1 MNTSEAKEKLLLYR
15 GPIDDADPQ
24 FEEALAHARRD
35 PDLAKWMREQSRSY
49 GNIRSKLREIEPP
62 RDLAE
67 KIIRERPI
75 PFRRG
80 GTQIIRKRPTSFRP
94 SWTQMLQLA
103 AAIVILAGITAVW
116 LNLSQRGRHQL
127 VQGQEVVVQRPPV
140 QGQEIVVK
148 GEVLDMTCYIAHNLS
163 GPQHAECAKNCI
175 RKGLPVGIKGE
186 DGKTYILVGK
196 TQPVNGE
203 LADYAA
209 KTVTIR
215 GKETMRDGFAL
226 LQVEEIR
233 KF

>member
-1 MNTSEAKEKLLLYR
+1 MNTSEAKETLLLYR
-15 GPIDDADPQ
+15 GSIDDADPQ
-24 FEEALAHARRD
+24 VQEALERARRD
-35 PDLAKWMREQSRSY
+35 PELAEWLREQSSSY
-49 GNIRSKLREIEPP
+49 EAVRSKLREIEPP
-62 RDLAE
+62 SDLAE
-67 KIIRERPI
+67 KIIRQRPI

-80 GTQIIRKRPTSFRP
+80 
-94 SWTQMLQLA
+94 WTQMLQLA
-103 AAIVILAGITAVW
+103 AAIVFLAGVTAVA
-116 LNLSQRGRHQL
+116 LNLWQRERPPFT
-127 VQGQEVVVQRPPV
+127 QGQEIIKRPPV

-163 GPQHAECAKNCI
+163 GPQHAECAKTCI

-186 DGKTYILVGK
+186 DGKVYLLVGQK
-196 TQPVNGE
+196 QAVNGE

-215 GKETMRDGFAL
+215 GKKTMRDGFAL